1 MAINRKEMAINRMA
15 TATGMGME
23 MARGMEEMEK
33 ENINKLE

>member
-15 TATGMGME
+15 TGMEMGME

-33 ENINKLE
+33 ENINN